1 MSLKVNLLLTHHKL
15 AAGNPV
21 TVQNEKN
28 IIFLMD
34 DVKDEP
40 DEDEKPK
47 KKKRKSKSKK
57 ETKSKGKD
65 VTFKNF
71 GASLN
76 VSMFKQGSKL
86 SLGWRCRLGLGS
98 C

>member
-1 MSLKVNLLLTHHKL
+1 MNLLLTHHKL

-28 IIFLMD
+28 IIFVMD
-34 DVKDEP
+34 DVKDE

-57 ETKSKGKD
+57 ETKTKGKD

-76 VSMFKQGSKL
+76 VSVFKQGSKL